1 MQILRRQERRSYD
14 VMCSS
19 DIKIIAKDFEG
30 CGQRRGGRPLW
41 EEEDVGALI
50 SYFHMPSFAF
60 V

>member
-1 MQILRRQERRSYD
+1 MQILRWQERRSYD
-14 VMCSS
+14 VMCSCH
-19 DIKIIAKDFEG
+19 IKIIAKDLERR
-30 CGQRRGGRPLW
+30 GQRRGGRQWW